1 MLVSTFSI
9 VGLDRETGEVGVA
22 VASKS
27 LAVGSV
33 VPWAKVG
40 VGGVAT
46 QSWTNAAYGPEGLR
60 LLEEGHSAEEVVK
73 RLVEADEHRDRRQL
87 GVLDAGGR
95 SFAWTGRKC
104 TPWAGHRP
112 GDGYTCQGNLLTGP
126 DVVDAMAETFES
138 TAGPLPERLLAAL
151 EAGQARGGDN
161 RGQQAAALLV
171 AIEKGAFGGVLDRYI
186 DLRVDDV
193 AAPIVELRRLLGVYR
208 EQRTGQKVIDELVMA
223 SHGDFGKVQTLLEC
237 HPILAQSRAQWD
249 ETPLEAAAHTGQKE
263 IAEFLVSKGAVVDIC
278 TASMLGRTDRVSEF
292 LRADPALAHATGA
305 HGIPVLFYPVI
316 AGQREVAELLLRHSA
331 DVNAV
336 DGGNTPLHGAA
347 LFGRAEMAAWLLD
360 HGAKVNAL
368 DFRGKTPLQHAVERG
383 HTAVVELLKSRGGEE
398 HA

>member
-186 DLRVDDV
+186 DLRVDDHPT
-193 AAPIVELRRLLGVYR
+193 PIVELKKLLELHRLYFGVTNNSNITRAAGNVAKEIQEILKKAGYYHGEVHGVYDQTTKEAFRKFCSIENFEERWR
-208 EQRTGQKVIDELVMA
+208 EDDFVDREILNFMRT
-223 SHGDFGKVQTLLEC
+223 H
-237 HPILAQSRAQWD
+237 
-249 ETPLEAAAHTGQKE
+249 
-263 IAEFLVSKGAVVDIC
+263 
-278 TASMLGRTDRVSEF
+278 
-292 LRADPALAHATGA
+292 LR
-305 HGIPVLFYPVI
+305 
-316 AGQREVAELLLRHSA
+316 RS
-331 DVNAV
+331 
-336 DGGNTPLHGAA
+336 
-347 LFGRAEMAAWLLD
+347 
-360 HGAKVNAL
+360 
-368 DFRGKTPLQHAVERG
+368 
-383 HTAVVELLKSRGGEE
+383 
-398 HA
+398 